1 MTIYRLL
8 LVFLSFLPAL
18 VVRAADGP
26 VVFRGATL
34 CTAAGAPIKKGV
46 LVVDR
51 GKIVAVGSEGKVD
64 VPKGAR
70 AVDLSG
76 RVVIPGMVDTHS
88 HVGIWPRPHVPA
100 HNDGN
105 EGSGPVQPGLR
116 AIDAIQPDD
125 PGIRMARAGGVTT
138 ANIMPGSANV
148 IGGQTV
154 YVKLRGKTIEAMR
167 ITPGRV

>member
-1 MTIYRLL
+1 MTRTAPRFRPDPGVFCTHRSATVEKVMYSSRLF

-18 VVRAADGP
+18 SRAAEGP
-26 VVFRGATL
+26 VVFRGAVL
-34 CTAAGAPIKKGV
+34 HTAAGASIEKGV

-51 GKIVAVGSEGKVD
+51 GKLVAVGSEGKVD

-70 AVDLSG
+70 TVDLSG

-105 EGSGPVQPGLR
+105 EGSGPVQAGLR
-116 AIDAIQPDD
+116 AVDALFPDD
-125 PGIRMARAGGVTT
+125 PGVRMALAGGITT
-138 ANIMPGSANV
+138 A
-148 IGGQTV
+148 
-154 YVKLRGKTIEAMR
+154 
-167 ITPGRV
+167 